1 MLKEFDPMD
10 EKESV
15 SEFFMASIEV
25 NTPINAII
33 PMAMISAVK
42 NVRSLF
48 PTMDC
53 SASLTFST

>member
-1 MLKEFDPMD
+1 MD